1 MEDFFL
7 REHNILNILK
17 KIKTTRFQHKV
28 NYNRMLRKSKSL
40 NVKTDATVKSTSRH
54 KSRYCRKNKI
64 KQSISFLKICYFVNE
79 KVEQY
84 STQVA
89 DIFLTFFS
97 LLLYLNFFFIIVEVN
112 CLFCAQALLISI
124 NYYSLRNHRVNF

>member
-7 REHNILNILK
+7 RENNILNILK

-64 KQSISFLKICYFVNE
+64 KQSIGFLKIRYFVNE

-84 STQVA
+84 ST
-89 DIFLTFFS
+89 
-97 LLLYLNFFFIIVEVN
+97 
-112 CLFCAQALLISI
+112 
-124 NYYSLRNHRVNF
+124 